1 MVVMWLQVACRVVA
15 VLLHYSFLVTF
26 MWMLM
31 EGVILY
37 ITLVR
42 VFNRHKKRYLAA
54 FTIISYGRSGSSI
67 IIAS

>member
-1 MVVMWLQVACRVVA
+1 MVA

-37 ITLVR
+37 VTLVR
-42 VFNRHKKRYLAA
+42 VFIVNKKRYLAA
-54 FTIISYGRSGSSI
+54 FTIISYGGLGVHG
-67 IIAS
+67 